1 MAQRATDC
9 ERGLAWDE
17 TSRTTLFHDR
27 FITIDSSSFSLPD
40 GSEAGPYYLYST
52 HDSVSIIPVTNDGQI
67 VCVRQFRPG
76 VARVILELPAGGIDE
91 KDVADASAGESHAE
105 VMAAAARELREE
117 TGYVARELR
126 YLGGVSLH
134 ATVSRDVN
142 HCVLALGCERVGEQ
156 QLDPTEFL
164 HVELVSPDE
173 LDALVHAGEF
183 QQLSH
188 AHAWLRWGRRARAS
202 EGGAR

>member
-117 TGYVARELR
+117 TG
-126 YLGGVSLH
+126 
-134 ATVSRDVN
+134 
-142 HCVLALGCERVGEQ
+142 
-156 QLDPTEFL
+156 
-164 HVELVSPDE
+164 
-173 LDALVHAGEF
+173 
-183 QQLSH
+183 
-188 AHAWLRWGRRARAS
+188 
-202 EGGAR
+202 

>member
-1 MAQRATDC
+1 MAQRTTDC
-9 ERGLAWDE
+9 ERDLTWSE
-17 TSRTTLFHDR
+17 TSPTTLFHDR

-40 GSEAGPYYLYST
+40 GSEAGPYYVYST
-52 HDSVSIIPVTNDGQI
+52 NDSVSIIPVTTDGQI

-76 VARVILELPAGGIDE
+76 VARVILELPAGGIDG
-91 KDVADASAGESHAE
+91 KDVADASAGEPHAE
-105 VMAAAARELREE
+105 VVAAAARELREE
-117 TGYVARELR
+117 TGYAARDLR
-126 YLGGVSLH
+126 YLGCVSLH

-142 HCVLALGCERVGEQ
+142 HCVLALGCERVGDQ

-173 LDALVHAGEF
+173 LDTLVHAGEF

-188 AHAWLRWGRRARAS
+188 AHAWLRWGGLAR
-202 EGGAR
+202 ECGGGAR